1 MQKSG
6 FRLGEDGCC
15 SHSTRI
21 RMPLHVSVGDLEL
34 GDVVSVVGDE
44 WSWIVGRRDDLVESV
59 GAAVSETGR
68 FWSYLRNECFF
79 SELFNK
85 IRCYRLQ
92 VFLVLQIT
100 ARRRKNKVFFT
111 LG

>member
-1 MQKSG
+1 MLGVSRLCKKSG

-44 WSWIVGRRDDLVESV
+44 WSWIVGRRDDLVEGI

-68 FWSYLRNECFF
+68 FWSYLRN
-79 SELFNK
+79 
-85 IRCYRLQ
+85 
-92 VFLVLQIT
+92 
-100 ARRRKNKVFFT
+100 
-111 LG
+111 